1 MFKSL
6 YSGTN
11 WEQQN
16 SIYIP
21 HKVKTPHESLPVPMK
36 CHIGRTLILQGC
48 LCCASQSDRE
58 DEPSP
63 HVVCTPVLSPHR
75 KVKKKQHIIN
85 KSQALEEDA
94 IRRLQERK
102 TCWAKPWQEGP
113 GFQGEEREAGTEDPS
128 PFGAEKEWRDRVST
142 FVLLI
147 FEERHQ
153 PRSTVLFSRTS
164 SFILLF
170 SLFCSVP
177 HSAERTASSCF
188 LYLTFPPLCRLS
200 STPHSSLTLPRLPLQ
215 QQKSLP
221 TRRG

>member
-1 MFKSL
+1 MFKSVYL
-6 YSGTN
+6 GTN
-11 WEQQN
+11 WEKQN

-21 HKVKTPHESLPVPMK
+21 HKVKTPHENLPAPMK

-48 LCCASQSDRE
+48 LCCASQSEGRMSLHPMLFALLFWAHIE
-58 DEPSP
+58 N
-63 HVVCTPVLSPHR
+63 
-75 KVKKKQHIIN
+75 VKKKQHIIN
-85 KSQALEEDA
+85 KSWEKDLLSASLGRKALVLRWGE
-94 IRRLQERK
+94 RSWNSSRLNRGSF
-102 TCWAKPWQEGP
+102 TVL
-113 GFQGEEREAGTEDPS
+113 RS
-128 PFGAEKEWRDRVST
+128 AEKEWRARVST

-177 HSAERTASSCF
+177 HSAKRTVSSCF
-188 LYLTFPPLCRLS
+188 LYLTFPPLRRLS

>member
-1 MFKSL
+1 MSHWTNPDPARLSL
-6 YSGTN
+6 
-11 WEQQN
+11 
-16 SIYIP
+16 
-21 HKVKTPHESLPVPMK
+21 LCVPEW
-36 CHIGRTLILQGC
+36 
-48 LCCASQSDRE
+48 RE

-75 KVKKKQHIIN
+75 KGKKKQHIIN
-85 KSQALEEDA
+85 KSREKDLLSASLGRKALVSRWGE
-94 IRRLQERK
+94 RSWNSSRLNRGSF
-102 TCWAKPWQEGP
+102 TVL
-113 GFQGEEREAGTEDPS
+113 RS
-128 PFGAEKEWRDRVST
+128 AEKEWWARVST

-177 HSAERTASSCF
+177 HSAKRTVSSCF
-188 LYLTFPPLCRLS
+188 LYLTFPPLRRLS